1 MVIQNKYFDLVQRI
15 RGVNGLIRDFFDGS
29 VLLIKDIGLL
39 YLMA

>member
-1 MVIQNKYFDLVQRI
+1 MAVLYLVQRI
-15 RGVNGLIRDFFDGS
+15 RGVNGLVVEGFDGS